1 VGDTRRR
8 LVALAVLTIAAV
20 LAAGCGARFDE
31 QESLRA
37 GNDGLT
43 AGEGGSDVGVG
54 EGDGEDVTTDTTTA
68 GDGGSTGSTLVGGT
82 GGGPSVPTTA
92 GAIDPG
98 PTTGITDTEIR
109 IGYLVPI
116 TGAAPVPSQFNKGVE
131 AYYKYVNDR
140 GGINGRKI
148 KVIVE
153 DTTSSASVGKT
164 RAQKLI
170 EQDKVFAV
178 VVLDRLENQK
188 AIGEYLESRNVPNI
202 EVQTPPDLARSSARW
217 TFGITIDHAVQGRLI
232 ADYMVKALKAQK
244 VAVIQENTPI
254 LDPGRKAFTDQVKS
268 LGAQV
273 VLERSIDGQ
282 GNDYS
287 SEALALNQS
296 GATATWLYMAPT
308 PAAKLTNQA
317 DALGYHPTW
326 FANSISWGFDLIF
339 KVAPK
344 ALAGAR
350 AFSPWLPISDA
361 RTKTYQDAYRAQYN
375 ETPDDIGIIGWGVGQ
390 IVVEGMRRAGPQ
402 LGQNSYRNALQNLQ
416 FRPDVWAPMNFRPG
430 VRQGGNV
437 IAVLKEQG
445 GVWALE
451 RDFTDRF

>member
-1 VGDTRRR
+1 MGDTRRR
-8 LVALAVLTIAAV
+8 LVALAVLTVAAV

-43 AGEGGSDVGVG
+43 AGEGGTDVGVG
-54 EGDGEDVTTDTTTA
+54 AGDGGEVATDTTAA

-82 GGGPSVPTTA
+82 GGPSVPTTA
-92 GAIDPG
+92 GAVDPG

-116 TGAAPVPSQFNKGVE
+116 TGAAPLPSQFDKGVE
-131 AYYKYVNDR
+131 AYYEYVNAR
-140 GGINGRKI
+140 GGINGKKI
-148 KVIVE
+148 EVIVE

-202 EVQTPPDLARSSARW
+202 EVQTPPDLARSSAKW
-217 TFGITIDHAVQGRLI
+217 TFGITIDHVVQGRLI
-232 ADYMVKALKAQK
+232 ADYMVKVLKAQK

-254 LDPGRKAFTDQVKS
+254 LDPGRKAFTDQVRS

-326 FANSISWGFDLIF
+326 VANSISWGFDLIF

-361 RTKTYQDAYRAQYN
+361 RTKTYQDTYRAQYN

-390 IVVEGMRRAGPQ
+390 IVVEGLRRAGPQ

-430 VRQGGNV
+430 VRQGGNL